1 MTTVP
6 LQKSKSRGLLATL
19 AAALLAA
26 CATSANN
33 VDITKPVSGDAATNA
48 EKAYRKGLEEKSS
61 SAYLEA
67 TRYFEWVRN
76 NFPYSQYAALSELAL
91 ADMAYERD
99 DYANAAIG
107 YADFVKSHPSHPKAD
122 YASFRVG
129 LSHFADRSSELFLL
143 PPAHEKDQG
152 PIRSALDAF
161 QRFLRQFPKSDL
173 VPEARRLADE
183 CRDRLAEHERYVA
196 DFYWSRGAW
205 KGAAGRYLVLAET
218 YGDLQNGK
226 VKTEALWRAGQSLDL
241 AGQLDEERDV
251 LEKLVAESSSGE
263 RRRDAQE
270 RLAALRKQKAA
281 APPQSPKADGA
292 DAPKAD
298 AQVAAPQSTPP
309 ATPPAAS
316 PAPAAPASP
325 APDAA
330 PSPAAPKP

>member
-1 MTTVP
+1 MTTVSKRTSEIAP
-6 LQKSKSRGLLATL
+6 LLLL
-19 AAALLAA
+19 VCAAALLVA
-26 CATSANN
+26 CASSANN
-33 VDITKPVSGDAATNA
+33 VDITKPVTGEASTNA

-91 ADMAYERD
+91 YDMAYERD
-99 DYANAAIG
+99 DFANAAIG

-152 PIRSALDAF
+152 PVRAALDSF

-173 VPEARRLADE
+173 VPEARRLSDE
-183 CRDRLAEHERYVA
+183 CRDRLAAHERYVA

-205 KGAAGRYLVLAET
+205 KGAAGRYLLLAET

-226 VKTEALWRAGQSLDL
+226 VKTEALWRAGESLDR
-241 AGQLDEERDV
+241 AGQVDEERDV
-251 LEKLVAESSSGE
+251 LEKLVLESSAGD
-263 RRRDAQE
+263 RRKQAQE
-270 RLAALRKQKAA
+270 RLAALRLQKAA
-281 APPQSPKADGA
+281 APAPNSGAPKPDL
-292 DAPKAD
+292 PKAD
-298 AQVAAPQSTPP
+298 APETPKP
-309 ATPPAAS
+309 E
-316 PAPAAPASP
+316 APAALK
-325 APDAA
+325 PDA
-330 PSPAAPKP
+330 K